1 MKSINCQK
9 GCSLRQITNSALR
22 LAVIAVF
29 VLLSTIF
36 FIPSPVQA
44 QPSIFPSSL
53 PEAQED
59 VSYTTTLVAAPLTCP
74 CTWTVTSGS
83 LPPGLNLNAS
93 TGTISGTPSSTG
105 TYTFFVT
112 VTDTVGT
119 SPQQG
124 FSIIVISPP
133 ITFDTT
139 SLPRAEEG
147 DDYYERIRV
156 SGGKSPYNWSVSSG
170 ALPSGLVL
178 ESGESDRGV
187 ISGTPEYGTAGTHSF
202 TIKVTDS
209 SWPQLSAQHTFSIVI
224 REGAYE
230 SIITIGPSLSA
241 GETDV
246 FVDGDFEAVLEGG
259 ESISFNFDPDTSQVI
274 TIDSVVQHPTDTAV
288 RFGAEVDRIVVSE
301 LSPDAYFDFYAEYF
315 LEFGINPSQI
325 AQLTGSGWYKE
336 GYQLKTSA
344 PAEIED
350 TPGTQYRFSHWMLP
364 TGETSRN
371 QDLTLTISMP
381 GDIIANYDTYY
392 LLTLTSP
399 YGDPMDSTWFKA
411 GSEARWAIEPERVPM
426 SGILGF
432 FGGSLQPVNTSGTTI
447 MNGPKTIAI
456 KWDPDY
462 AKPAILISL
471 LAVAIGLV
479 AYALYRRRPFA
490 RPEPVPVG
498 MTPPSLPSPQ
508 TTVVMIGDG
517 SKRSPLST
525 REHLLQTLGDLLE
538 RYEEEIK
545 ASVETG
551 EQRQIRKGESLDED
565 RMLPPSPT
573 PDAQDNIEPEG
584 TLCTFTA
591 KKLLRAV
598 VTSWRQTKV
607 KNITL
612 PPADKKAGEARPGFE
627 ITWTRDVYNEWEILT
642 CSLPWGHKGTHEGS
656 RQIGYSVLNSITER
670 IVYSREEDL
679 TPPTPHFTDG
689 MPAVEIEA
697 DEVIPPQ
704 QLPSE
709 TLS

>member
-9 GCSLRQITNSALR
+9 GHSLRRSANFALR
-22 LAVIAVF
+22 LAMTAVF

-44 QPSIFPSSL
+44 QPSIFPTSL

-59 VSYTTTLVAAPLTCP
+59 VFYTATLTVLGTRPY
-74 CTWTVTSGS
+74 TWIIATGS
-83 LPPGLNLNAS
+83 LPPGLNLAAA
-93 TGTISGTPSSTG
+93 TGTISGTPTATG
-105 TYTFFVT
+105 TYTFFVQ
-112 VTDTVGT
+112 VTDATNLT

-124 FSIIVISPP
+124 FFIIVNSPP

-147 DDYYERIRV
+147 DRYRERIRV
-156 SGGKSPYNWSVSSG
+156 DGGKSPYNWSVSSG
-170 ALPSGLVL
+170 TLPSGLTL
-178 ESGESDRGV
+178 ESDEDEGI

-202 TIKVTDS
+202 TIRVTDS
-209 SWPQLSAQHTFSIVI
+209 SSPQLSAQQTFSIVI

-230 SIITIGPSLSA
+230 SIITIGPSLLA

-246 FVDGDFEAVLEGG
+246 FVDGDLEAVLEGG
-259 ESISFNFDPDTSQVI
+259 ESISFNFDPDTSQII
-274 TIDSVVQHPTDTAV
+274 TVDPLVQHPTDSDV
-288 RFGAEVDRIVVSE
+288 RFGVEVDRMIVSE
-301 LSPDAYFDFYAEYF
+301 LSPDAYFDYYAEYF
-315 LEFGINPSQI
+315 IEFGINPSLP

-350 TPGTQYRFSHWMLP
+350 TPGTQYRFSYWMLP

-371 QDLTLTISMP
+371 QDLSLTVSMP

-399 YGDPMDSTWFKA
+399 YGEPMDSTWFKA
-411 GSEARWAIEPERVPM
+411 GSEARWAIEPEKVPM

-432 FGGSLQPVNTSGTTI
+432 FGGSLLPVNTSGTTI

-471 LAVAIGLV
+471 LVVVIGLV
-479 AYALYRRRPFA
+479 AYALYRRRPFG

-508 TTVVMIGDG
+508 TTVVMIGDA
-517 SKRSPLST
+517 SKRSPWST
-525 REHLLQTLGDLLE
+525 KEHLLQTLGDLLDK
-538 RYEEEIK
+538 YEGEIR

-551 EQRQIRKGESLDED
+551 EQRQLRKGEGLHED
-565 RMLPPSPT
+565 RMLPPSLT
-573 PDAQDNIEPEG
+573 PDTQDTLKPEES
-584 TLCTFTA
+584 LCSFTA

-598 VTSWRQTKV
+598 VTSWRQTEV

-612 PPADKKAGEARPGFE
+612 PPGGKKAGAARPGFG

-642 CSLPWGHKGTHEGS
+642 CSLSWGHKGTHEGS
-656 RQIGYSVLNSITER
+656 RQIGYSVLNTITER
-670 IVYSREEDL
+670 IVYSREQEL

-689 MPAVEIEA
+689 MPELEIDA
-697 DEVIPPQ
+697 DQIIPPG
-704 QLPSE
+704 QLPAE
-709 TLS
+709 TLP

>member
-1 MKSINCQK
+1 MKSVQWQRRP
-9 GCSLRQITNSALR
+9 SLRGSANFGLR
-22 LAVIAVF
+22 IAVIAVF

-44 QPSIFPSSL
+44 QPNIFPASL

-59 VSYTTTLVAAPLTCP
+59 VSYTVTLVAAPLTCP
-74 CTWTVTSGS
+74 CTWTITSGS
-83 LPPGLNLNAS
+83 LPPGLNLNAA
-93 TGTISGTPSSTG
+93 TGTISGTPTATG

-124 FSIIVISPP
+124 FFIIVNSSP

-156 SGGKSPYNWSVSSG
+156 SGGKSPYTWSVSSG
-170 ALPSGLVL
+170 TLPSGLVL
-178 ESGESDRGV
+178 ESEESDSTV

-202 TIKVTDS
+202 TIRVTDS
-209 SWPQLSAQHTFSIVI
+209 SSPQLSAQHTFSIVI

-230 SIITIGPSLSA
+230 SIITIGPSLLA

-246 FVDGDFEAVLEGG
+246 FVGGDLEAVLEGG
-259 ESISFNFDPDTSQVI
+259 ESISLNFDPNTSQTI
-274 TIDSVVQHPTDTAV
+274 TVDPTVQNPTDPDV
-288 RFGAEVDRIVVSE
+288 RFEAEVDRIVVSE
-301 LSPDAYFDFYAEYF
+301 LSPDAYFDYYAEYF
-315 LEFGINPSQI
+315 IEFGTNPPQV

-344 PAEIED
+344 PAEIDD

-371 QDLTLTISMP
+371 QDLSLTVSMP

-399 YGDPMDSTWFKA
+399 YGEPTDSTWFKA
-411 GSEARWAIEPERVPM
+411 GSEARWAIEPQKVPM

-432 FGGSLQPVNTSGTTI
+432 FGGTLQAINPSGTTI
-447 MNGPKTIAI
+447 MNGPKTIAVD
-456 KWDPDY
+456 WDPDY
-462 AKPAILISL
+462 TKPAILISL
-471 LAVAIGLV
+471 LVVVIGLV

-508 TTVVMIGDG
+508 TTVVMIGDA
-517 SKRSPLST
+517 SKRPPWST
-525 REHLLQTLGDLLE
+525 REQLLQTLGDLLE
-538 RYEEEIK
+538 KYEEEIK
-545 ASVETG
+545 SSVETG
-551 EQRQIRKGESLDED
+551 KQRQLRKGEGLDED

-573 PDAQDNIEPEG
+573 PDAQDTGKPQG
-584 TLCTFTA
+584 SLCSFTA
-591 KKLLRAV
+591 KKLLRTAV
-598 VTSWRQTKV
+598 SSWRQTEV

-612 PPADKKAGEARPGFE
+612 PPADKKAGEARPGFQ

-656 RQIGYSVLNSITER
+656 RQLGYSVLNTITER
-670 IVYSREEDL
+670 IVYNREEEL

-689 MPAVEIEA
+689 MPEVEIDA

>member
-301 LSPDAYFDFYAEYF
+301 LSPDAYFDYYAEYF